1 MFRVY
6 ESGFKMV
13 LDNGYEVSVQFSP
26 FSMCSNRQHEKEYRE
41 QLLNK
46 RMGDFTDCRDAEIA
60 VIDTVTGKFLSMHR
74 KIIDPDT
81 NKTIVIK
88 EEVQGYQSVNNF
100 IHLINEVKDYPN
112 TDSKTAEMKAKSNQ
126 KVIK

>member
-1 MFRVY
+1 MFKVY
-6 ESGFKMV
+6 ESGFKKD
-13 LDNGYEVSVQFSP
+13 LDNGYTVSVQFSP
-26 FSMCSNRQHEKEYRE
+26 FNICSNRQHEKEYRE

-46 RMGDFTDCRDAEIA
+46 RIGDFTECRNAEIA
-60 VIDTVTGKFLSMHR
+60 VIDTITGEFLSIHKR
-74 KIIDPDT
+74 IIDPDT
-81 NKTIVIK
+81 NDTVVLL